1 MAGINHMDFI
11 DFLTIYK
18 ILFCDPCHT
27 WKLNMAKKSKHLK
40 TIVLAAL
47 ILLLL
52 LLILLLT
59 QCSDTAD
66 NADKNVAANPV
77 SAGTEQVPSSGNYIS
92 KQQTGSV
99 FAQLSQTGER
109 YNANL
114 TWRAYKVNS
123 EGKAV
128 GPEIV
133 KFIGNPFRLYLKP
146 GKYVVKTSIS
156 KAVSGESLVEIK
168 KEIPSEVV
176 VNLKAGFVVLS
187 GKTSKTS
194 DPIKRDIQWS
204 VLRYVDSGV
213 LRVANAT
220 NENHKFLLNEG
231 RYRLNAKFGN
241 TEHQQDFAIKANATT
256 NITPN
261 FMTGV
266 LMLNGVLD
274 ETSDP
279 ITRDIEWNLY
289 KLNDDGTAKKPSN
302 AAAIDERA
310 RLTLSE
316 GRYRLVAK
324 YGAAE
329 VTTPVTV
336 QAGKETRQTINFKAG
351 IVNVSGTRAETNTE
365 ITKSTVWY
373 VYAIDETG
381 TARRSSMAAAINETA
396 SFILPAG
403 TYKID
408 ASLYNDSSVRGS
420 GEITVTEG
428 KTHSLTLALS
438 KKQ

>member
-1 MAGINHMDFI
+1 M
-11 DFLTIYK
+11 
-18 ILFCDPCHT
+18 
-27 WKLNMAKKSKHLK
+27 WKLNMAKTSKHLK
-40 TIVLAAL
+40 TIFLAAL

-59 QCSDTAD
+59 QCSDTPD

-109 YNANL
+109 YNADL
-114 TWRAYKVNS
+114 TWRAYTANA

-146 GKYVVKTSIS
+146 GKYVVKSSIS
-156 KAVSGESLVEIK
+156 KAVSGQNLI
-168 KEIPSEVV
+168 EVKNGKSSNFV
-176 VNLKAGFVVLS
+176 VNLKAGFVALS
-187 GKTSKTS
+187 GKTSETS

-204 VLRYVDSGV
+204 VLRYVDNGV
-213 LRVANAT
+213 LRVANAIDET
-220 NENHKFLLNEG
+220 QKFILNEG

-241 TEHQQDFAIKANATT
+241 TEHQQDFAIKANATI

-266 LMLNGVLD
+266 LLLGGVLD
-274 ETSDP
+274 ETSNP
-279 ITRDIEWNLY
+279 ITRDIRWDLY
-289 KLNDDGTAKKPSN
+289 KLNDDSVAKKQRSV
-302 AAAIDERA
+302 AAIDERA
-310 RLTLSE
+310 HLTLSE

-329 VTTPVTV
+329 ITKPVIV

-351 IVNVSGTRAETNTE
+351 IVNVSGTRAGTNTE
-365 ITKSTVWY
+365 ITKDIAWY
-373 VYAIDETG
+373 VYAVDETG
-381 TARRSSMAAAINETA
+381 TAQRSSSAAAINETA

-403 TYKID
+403 TYKIA
-408 ASLYNDSSVRGS
+408 ASLYNDRNVTGG

-428 KTHSLTLALS
+428 ETHSLRLALS
-438 KKQ
+438 KKR